1 MLACIG
7 GYPSIRTICC
17 TAISN
22 HRRNLCQ
29 IIFQHILVKIISI
42 AYRNGPISFVIIIK
56 TCTCTICISI
66 HVTIAILTINITQGD
81 IQRCSVNR
89 IIYGLHI
96 VAEVVRVECTIRTAG
111 LDLFRPQFILI
122 GSGIFV
128 PAIYIN
134 HIMINQTAG
143 NIIMRRKTI
152 LCGKS
157 ASGNIKGLFFS
168 VVYQILVILRLNIIN
183 CSQEY
188 FQERIII
195 PILTPRHCRCTRL
208 SCFVN
213 RGAAFAKTGCAVLI
227 HMIRLCFVADKFI
240 RIDKFTRIGSV
251 DVTDGTAVRT
261 GDSTDNSI
269 FSLSAYACRIV
280 RIGNSAA
287 GFIGA
292 DDAAY
297 IGAAGDGLILTVSS
311 HDRVEYLIQ
320 CTGIGTGDAAYILA
334 VCSVNGAGVVPGCNR
349 TGLSSILIIAV
360 KTYQAA
366 DIGAVYTIRLD
377 FSISNLAVLI
387 RIIPHSDSNG
397 SVVVNLIF
405 VITVF
410 FIPSAGDGA
419 VVLTDE
425 AAYVIQ
431 AGDLAVDAVDQG
443 RSGNIS
449 RIFPDETAYGAA
461 AVNRTVIGQ
470 SGIGNRSAVRTKEAA
485 GDAVFL
491 TAADNHAGIDQ
502 IRVMDGTGIFIEN
515 PRSAAVL
522 CLYLAAVGN
531 DQPIT
536 RRII

>member
-1 MLACIG
+1 MITRIS

-22 HRRNLCQ
+22 RGRNLCQ
-29 IIFQHILVKIISI
+29 IIFQHIFFKIILI
-42 AYRNGPISFVIIIK
+42 VYRNGPISFVIIIK
-56 TCTCTICISI
+56 IFIFTACISI

-81 IQRCSVNR
+81 IQRCFVNLILYR
-89 IIYGLHI
+89 LHI
-96 VAEVVRVECTIRTAG
+96 VAEVIRIECIILTAG
-111 LDLFRPQFILI
+111 LDLFRPQVIRI

-157 ASGNIKGLFFS
+157 ASGNIKGLIFS
-168 VVYQILVILRLNIIN
+168 VVYQILVILRLIIIN
-183 CSQEY
+183 RSQEH
-188 FQERIII
+188 FQERILI
-195 PILTPRHCRCTRL
+195 PILTPRHCRCTCL

-227 HMIRLCFVADKFI
+227 HIAHGSSSGINKV
-240 RIDKFTRIGSV
+240 TRTSSV
-251 DVTDGTAVRT
+251 DVADSTVIRT
-261 GDSTDNSI
+261 GDSTANSI
-269 FSLSAYACRIV
+269 CANDIRCIV
-280 RIGNSAA
+280 CIGNSA
-287 GFIGA
+287 GIRA

-297 IGAAGDGLILTVSS
+297 ILAAGDGLILTVSS

-377 FSISNLAVLI
+377 FFI
-387 RIIPHSDSNG
+387 RISPRSDSNG
-397 SVVVNLIF
+397 SVVVNLVLVVTNICSIRF
-405 VITVF
+405 G
-410 FIPSAGDGA
+410 PSAGNGA

-431 AGDLAVDAVDQG
+431 TDDLAVDAVDQG

-449 RIFPDETAYGAA
+449 CILTDEAAYGAA

-470 SGIGNRSAVRTKEAA
+470 GGIGDIAAVRTEETA
-485 GDAVFL
+485 GNTVCTA
-491 TAADNHAGIDQ
+491 AADNHAGIDQ
-502 IRVMDGTGIFIEN
+502 IYVIDDTGIFIEN

-522 CLYLAAVGN
+522 CLYPAAVGN
-531 DQPIT
+531 NQPVI
-536 RRII
+536 RIIII